1 MYGSSNS
8 GNDFRRKW
16 DRDEYEQKAQERI
29 KERVNK
35 KRKADGSNS
44 NNNNKDDSNSAP
56 ANDEANDNDVHS
68 IGGETAAASSE
79 PKEPPKKREML
90 KAREFK
96 VDLESKVGK
105 TVVISKATPS
115 SQAGG
120 YYCEVCDCVVKDSI
134 NYLDHINGKKHQR
147 NLGMNMR
154 VKRSTLEDVKARL
167 EAKFRERTETK
178 KSYDLEER
186 VKELKEEEEKVR
198 EYRKEKKKEKKR
210 RKREEEEAED
220 AEGGEG
226 ADEMAALMGF
236 GSFGSS
242 KKK

>member
-29 KERVNK
+29 KERVSK
-35 KRKADGSNS
+35 KRKADGSS
-44 NNNNKDDSNSAP
+44 NNNNNNDSNSAP

-68 IGGETAAASSE
+68 IGGETAASSE

>member
-1 MYGSSNS
+1 MHANNS
-8 GNDFRRKW
+8 ATDFRRKW
-16 DRDEYEQKAQERI
+16 DLSEYERKAQERLQS
-29 KERVNK
+29 
-35 KRKADGSNS
+35 KRKENP
-44 NNNNKDDSNSAP
+44 NNNNNNNSEGKDESESEGD
-56 ANDEANDNDVHS
+56 
-68 IGGETAAASSE
+68 GEIEKKS
-79 PKEPPKKREML
+79 KEPPKKRENL

-96 VDLESKVGK
+96 IDLESKLGK

-154 VKRSTLEDVKARL
+154 VQRSTLEDVKARFEMKL
-167 EAKFRERTETK
+167 KQKEEIQ
-178 KSYDLEER
+178 KSYDIVER

-198 EYRKEKKKEKKR
+198 EYRKEKRKEKKR
-210 RKREEEEAED
+210 RKRNDLED
-220 AEGGEG
+220 
-226 ADEMAALMGF
+226 DDLSQNNDQMATIMGF

-242 KKK
+242 KK